1 MQAYNGAAVA
11 KDKIEV
17 TVEET
22 LPYVPSDTKA
32 DVARTFDTVGS
43 KYLNRFDDG
52 MGHHDFLAARRAL

>member
-1 MQAYNGAAVA
+1 MQAYDGAAVA

-17 TVEET
+17 TVGEA

-32 DVARTFDTVGS
+32 DVSRAFDIVGP
-43 KYLNRFDDG
+43 KCLNRFDDG